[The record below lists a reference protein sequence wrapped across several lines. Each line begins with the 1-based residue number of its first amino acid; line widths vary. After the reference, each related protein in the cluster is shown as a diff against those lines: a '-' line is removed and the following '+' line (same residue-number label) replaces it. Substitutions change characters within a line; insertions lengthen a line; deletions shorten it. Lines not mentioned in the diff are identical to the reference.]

1 MSVPARQGTEAVAVA
16 RNRAIDRPGA
26 LLSLLL
32 VGSVTEAIFLILPS
46 FVGAIGDLLHLSPGR
61 TGLLGSA
68 DLAGMALSTA
78 TGAWWLRRVSWRRT
92 VGWALAL
99 FCLLNALCFPITG
112 FYPLMGLRLAS
123 GMTAGV
129 AYAVALAGVVDT
141 RRADRNAGL
150 LLCMQVVFS
159 AIGLYVADVVP
170 PQWRLDIVYGYILA
184 WLIPTLLIS
193 WWCFPQ
199 DPGQRPRSG
208 SLQWRQIAGPGAAAL
223 LGAGL
228 YFLMIG
234 AVWGYLEGVARGA
247 GLTLEQTGGAL
258 SAGLIL
264 SLAGSAAAALI
275 GVRFGRVL
283 PLIVTALFQIG
294 ALLLLTR
301 LGHYARPA
309 TAFFWI
315 NTVFQIFWSY
325 VIAYFI
331 VIFNDVDATGRFVA
345 FYGTATHLMLAVGP
359 YVGALLIEGGGYTL
373 LLWFGVIAT
382 TLCYASF
389 VAAARLSRPRQALEP
404 QVTV

>member
-1 MSVPARQGTEAVAVA
+1 MSHSVAQESA
-16 RNRAIDRPGA
+16 ALASSRAIDRPAA

-46 FVGAIGDLLHLSPGR
+46 FVGAIGDLLHLSPVR

-68 DLAGMALSTA
+68 DLAGIALSTA

-92 VGWALAL
+92 ATGALAL
-99 FCLLNALCFPITG
+99 LSLLNALCFFVTG
-112 FYPLMGLRLAS
+112 FYPLMALRLAA
-123 GMTAGV
+123 GVTAGV
-129 AYAVALAGVVDT
+129 AYAVALAGIVDT
-141 RRADRNAGL
+141 RRADRSAGL

-159 AIGLYVADVVP
+159 AIGLYVADAVP
-170 PQWRLDIVYGYILA
+170 PQWRLDIVYGYVLA
-184 WLIPTLLIS
+184 WLVPTLLIT
-193 WWCFPQ
+193 WWRFPE
-199 DPGQRPRSG
+199 DPGERPRSG
-208 SLQWRQIAGPGAAAL
+208 TLQWRRMAGRGAAAL

-234 AVWGYLEGVARGA
+234 AVWGYLEGVARSA

-258 SAGLIL
+258 SAGLVL

-283 PLIVTALFQIG
+283 PLMVTALFQIG

-309 TAFFWI
+309 AAFFWI
-315 NTVFQIFWSY
+315 NAVFQIFWSY

-331 VIFNDVDATGRFVA
+331 IIFNDVDASGRFVA
-345 FYGTATHLMLAVGP
+345 FYGTASHLMLAVGP
-359 YVGALLIEGGGYTL
+359 YVGALLIENGGYTL
-373 LLWFGVIAT
+373 LLWFGVVAT
-382 TLCYASF
+382 TFCYASF
-389 VAAARLSRPRQALEP
+389 VAAARLSRHQQAPEVPVSL
-404 QVTV
+404 

>member
-1 MSVPARQGTEAVAVA
+1 MSRAAVVTA
-16 RNRAIDRPGA
+16 RAIDRPAA

-46 FVGAIGDLLHLSPGR
+46 FVGAIGDLLHLSPVR

-68 DLAGMALSTA
+68 DLAGIALSTA
-78 TGAWWLRRVSWRRT
+78 TGAWWLRRVAWRRT
-92 VGWALAL
+92 VGWALTL
-99 FCLLNALCFPITG
+99 FFVLNALCFFANG
-112 FYPLMGLRLAS
+112 FYSLALLRLAA
-123 GMTAGV
+123 GVTAGV
-129 AYAVALAGVVDT
+129 AYALALAGIVDT

-170 PQWRLDIVYGYILA
+170 PQWRLDIVYAYILA
-184 WLIPTLLIS
+184 WLAPTLALS
-193 WWCFPQ
+193 WRSFPEN
-199 DPGQRPRSG
+199 PGERPRSDTVP
-208 SLQWRQIAGPGAAAL
+208 WRRLAAPGAAAL
-223 LGAGL
+223 AGAGL

-247 GLTLEQTGGAL
+247 GLTLAETGSAL
-258 SAGLIL
+258 SAGLVL

-275 GVRFGRVL
+275 GARFGRVL

-301 LGHYARPA
+301 LAHYGRPA
-309 TAFFWI
+309 LAFFWI

-331 VIFNDVDATGRFVA
+331 VIFNDVDASGRFVA
-345 FYGTATHLMLAVGP
+345 FYGTASHLMLAVGP
-359 YVGALLIEGGGYTL
+359 YVGALLIEAGGYTL
-373 LLWFGVIAT
+373 LLWFGVVAA

-389 VAAARLSRPRQALEP
+389 IGAARLSRPKQPVEARSTA
-404 QVTV
+404 

>member
-1 MSVPARQGTEAVAVA
+1 MSHSAAQKRAAAPLE
-16 RNRAIDRPGA
+16 RAIDRPAA

-46 FVGAIGDLLHLSPGR
+46 FVGAIGDLLHLSPVR

-68 DLAGMALSTA
+68 DLAGIALSTA

-92 VGWALAL
+92 AGWALAL
-99 FCLLNALCFPITG
+99 FFLLNALCFSVTT
-112 FYPLMGLRLAS
+112 FYPLLALRLAA
-123 GMTAGV
+123 GLTAGV
-129 AYAVALAGVVDT
+129 AYAVALAAIVDT

-170 PQWRLDIVYGYILA
+170 PQWRLDVVYAYILA
-184 WLIPTLLIS
+184 WLIPTLLITG
-193 WWCFPQ
+193 WRFPE
-199 DPGQRPRSG
+199 DPGERPRSG
-208 SLQWRQIAGPGAAAL
+208 TLKWRQVAGRGTAAL
-223 LGAGL
+223 IGAGL

-234 AVWGYLEGVARGA
+234 AVWGYLEGVARSA

-258 SAGLIL
+258 SAGLVL
-264 SLAGSAAAALI
+264 SLAGSAAAAII

-283 PLIVTALFQIG
+283 PLLVTALFQVG

-301 LGHYARPA
+301 LGHFARPA
-309 TAFFWI
+309 AAFFWI

-331 VIFNDVDATGRFVA
+331 VIFNDVDASGRFVA
-345 FYGTATHLMLAVGP
+345 FYGTASHLMLAVGP
-359 YVGALLIEGGGYTL
+359 YVGALLIEDGGYTL
-373 LLWFGVIAT
+373 LLWFGVVAT
-382 TLCYASF
+382 TFCYASF
-389 VAAARLSRPRQALEP
+389 VAAARLSGHQQAAEVP
-404 QVTV
+404 VSI